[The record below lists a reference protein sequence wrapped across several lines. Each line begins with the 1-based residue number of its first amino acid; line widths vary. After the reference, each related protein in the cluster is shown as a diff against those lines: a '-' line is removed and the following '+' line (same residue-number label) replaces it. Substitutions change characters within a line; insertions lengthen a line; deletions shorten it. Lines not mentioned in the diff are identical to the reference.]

1 VRCIRRPLTVTRCQT
16 AANQY
21 NRLRS
26 RSPAHSACNRLMR
39 SAGNQSF
46 VRRRRR
52 RRRHSISIARSWSCV
67 VRHIQSRQIRLLLLY
82 GYICRCLVDCLADS
96 RRLGYIVGRCMFL
109 YRGVETSVGI
119 RSLLPALQHYARSR
133 NRSTLAA
140 DEKKAKSSLFWL

>member
-1 VRCIRRPLTVTRCQT
+1 MRCIRRPLTVTRCQT

-52 RRRHSISIARSWSCV
+52 HSISIARSWSCV

-82 GYICRCLVDCLADS
+82 GYIWRCLVDCLADS
-96 RRLGYIVGRCMFL
+96 DSGTLHVPVSR
-109 YRGVETSVGI
+109 VETSVGI
-119 RSLLPALQHYARSR
+119 RSLLPTLQHYARSR
-133 NRSTLAA
+133 NRSALAA